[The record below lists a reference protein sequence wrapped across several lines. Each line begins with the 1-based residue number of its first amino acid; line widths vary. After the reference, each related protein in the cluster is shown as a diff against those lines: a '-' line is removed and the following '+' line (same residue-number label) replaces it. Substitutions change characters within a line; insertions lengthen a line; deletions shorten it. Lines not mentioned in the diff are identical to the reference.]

1 MIVPG
6 IGTIVEG
13 INSVNSAIDS
23 DRAEKVIFLESDKN
37 TSHRVELL
45 IEKAKNKGLIVE
57 KISKKEKW
65 IFNNR
70 HSVVALCVP
79 KKTYDE
85 KTLDQL
91 KLSNIVVLDHIQ
103 DTNNLGAITRTAS
116 AFDFNI
122 LCLPKKRSVNITER
136 TFGISSGGLENV
148 NIVFY
153 NSIFSLIKKLK
164 SLEYWTVGLEM
175 NTKEDL
181 LNVDLNNQKV
191 ALFIGSEE
199 NGLSKEIQ
207 NKLDLIVK
215 INMNNTVES
224 LNASVA
230 AAIAMNHFF
239 KKSS

>member
-1 MIVPG
+1 MILPG
-6 IGTIVEG
+6 IGKIVEG

-23 DRAEKVIFLESDKN
+23 DRAEKIVFLESDKT
-37 TSHRVELL
+37 TSNRLQLL
-45 IEKAKNKGLIVE
+45 IEKAKNKELIIE
-57 KISKKEKW
+57 RISKKEDW
-65 IFNNR
+65 IYNNR
-70 HSVVALCVP
+70 HSVIAICIP
-79 KKTYDE
+79 KNTYDE

-91 KLSNIVVLDHIQ
+91 KTSNIVVLDHIQ
-103 DTNNLGAITRTAS
+103 DTNNFGAITRTAS

-122 LCLPKKRSVNITER
+122 VCIPKKRSINITER
-136 TFGISSGGLENV
+136 TFAISSGGLESV

-164 SLEYWTVGLEM
+164 SLEYWTVGMDM
-175 NTKEDL
+175 NTKDDL
-181 LNVDLNNQKV
+181 LNVDLNKQKV

-199 NGLSKEIQ
+199 SGLSNEIQ
-207 NKLDLIVK
+207 NKLDLTVR

-239 KKSS
+239 KKK

>member
-1 MIVPG
+1 MKVAG
-6 IGTIVEG
+6 IGKTVEG

-23 DRAEKVIFLESDKN
+23 NRVEKILFLESDKT
-37 TSHRVELL
+37 TSNRLELL
-45 IEKAKNKGLIVE
+45 IKKAKNKGLVVE
-57 KISKKEKW
+57 KINEKEKW
-65 IFNNR
+65 IYNNR
-70 HSVVALCVP
+70 HSVVAICTP

-103 DTNNLGAITRTAS
+103 DTNNFGAITRTAS

-122 LCLPKKRSVNITER
+122 VCIPKKRSVNITER
-136 TFGISSGGLENV
+136 TFAISSGGLENV

-164 SLEYWTVGLEM
+164 SLEYWTVGMEM
-175 NTKEDL
+175 NTKDDL
-181 LNVDLNNQKV
+181 LNVDLNKQKV
-191 ALFIGSEE
+191 SLFIGSEE

-207 NKLDLIVK
+207 NKLDIIVK
-215 INMNNTVES
+215 ISMNNTVES

-239 KKSS
+239 KKK